1 MLNSPIVRMEFGST
15 LYGTRVPT
23 SDTDY
28 KGIILPPAKEIL
40 LQRAK
45 NGVNKSTGDD
55 FSKNTKDDIDDE
67 MYWLHNY
74 TKMLSEGQTG
84 ALDMLFTPDRHILQT
99 SPLWNYIRI
108 HKEKFLSKRMTS
120 FIGYCVGQASKYS
133 LKGDYMAAYKFAYEF
148 FESYPTQ
155 TRVSETDLSK
165 FLAFDFGKDMS
176 KRIMC
181 IVELPDANMTR
192 LNYVQVGPKTKVPFT
207 ATCKT
212 AGAIYKEQFDKYG
225 ARSKAAM
232 DNQGLDLKA
241 LCNAVR
247 VINEGIE
254 LCKTG
259 QISFPRPEA
268 ALLLKIRRNE
278 LPFQQIS
285 EMIDNGVSEVK
296 VEMAKSSLPERPDI
310 EFIEDMVCR
319 TYANHIYGS
328 L

>member
-1 MLNSPIVRMEFGST
+1 MLTPVIVKMEFGST
-15 LYGTRVPT
+15 LYGTRMPT

-28 KGIILPPAKEIL
+28 KGVIIPPPKEIL

-45 NGVNKSTGDD
+45 NGVSKSTGND
-55 FSKNTKDDIDDE
+55 FSKNTENDVDDE

-74 TKMLSEGQTG
+74 CKMLSEGQTG
-84 ALDMLFTPDRHILQT
+84 ALDMLFTPDKHILQT
-99 SPLWNYIRI
+99 SPMWNYIRYN
-108 HKEKFLSKRMTS
+108 KDKFLSKRMTS

-133 LKGDYMAAYKFAYEF
+133 LKGDYMAAYYAAYETF
-148 FESYPTQ
+148 ATFNQHY
-155 TRVSETDLSK
+155 RVHDVNLSHLLTEFPNLIK
-165 FLAFDFGKDMS
+165 V
-176 KRIMC
+176 
-181 IVELPDANMTR
+181 VELPDANSSM
-192 LNYVQVGPKTKVPFT
+192 LKYIQVGPKTKVPFT
-207 ATCKT
+207 ATAKT
-212 AGAIYKEQFDKYG
+212 AAAIYKEQFDKYG

-285 EMIDNGVSEVK
+285 EMIDNGVNEVK
-296 VEMAKSSLPERPDI
+296 IEMAKSSLPEKPNI